1 MGTVTQ
7 FTDDAYNKQLK
18 GVDVHQGT
26 LIGNWFEEG
35 CQREGTG
42 EGRTIPQRHVR
53 RSGLLRDFTRLPS
66 DGTRVCDDTF
76 ERLYGHRKYDVVS
89 ASSHEIGKKDG
100 LCHLTAMQ
108 REPVQANLVY
118 QQVGLRQEEV
128 QKKFLEHAVEFVQAK
143 EDAKDALN
151 ERRYFQTS
159 SEEFAMPKAS
169 DVEKPA
175 HPRTSMRKEI
185 MCGPP
190 LPDSTLYAQ
199 NGMDFDKETHFT
211 LQEAITSHTA
221 FASNPE
227 TVSSVKMTHAS
238 NGFRRNSAV
247 SCPVETFIDG
257 AEKDSSEPQPGSV
270 KMPLRQPAVLPT
282 GAVTL
287 PAVKAAIL
295 SKFAEYGGRK
305 IVVLRTALEDVAHD
319 DATVSI
325 SDAAKI
331 MSVDGMAPVAI
342 EMFLKMMATMR
353 KDRMQISKVMDSL
366 RPAVPSERMK
376 QIADLWESLQ
386 TSGKVDLGAWTSSIQ
401 GEFADMISA
410 DLGSEPGMVISKTS
424 FYEYCADISGGMTD
438 SNFAAC
444 IQALYP

>member
-18 GVDVHQGT
+18 GKGVHQGT

-35 CQREGTG
+35 CQRDGTG

-118 QQVGLRQEEV
+118 QQVGLREV
-128 QKKFLEHAVEFVQAK
+128 ERNEKFLQHAVDFVQAK

-151 ERRYFQTS
+151 EKRFFQTS
-159 SEEFAMPKAS
+159 SEDFAMPKAS

-175 HPRTSMRKEI
+175 HPRTSCRNEI
-185 MCGPP
+185 MRGPP
-190 LPDSTLYAQ
+190 PPDSVLFAKQ
-199 NGMDFDKETHFT
+199 GLDFDKETHYT
-211 LQEAITSHTA
+211 LQEAITAHTV

-227 TVSSVKMTHAS
+227 TVSIVNMTHAS

-247 SCPVETFIDG
+247 SCPVETFLDG
-257 AEKDSSEPQPGSV
+257 AEKDSSEPAAGPV
-270 KMPLRQPAVLPT
+270 AMPLRQPAVLPT
-282 GAVTL
+282 GNVTL
-287 PAVKAAIL
+287 PAVKSAIRG
-295 SKFAEYGGRK
+295 KFDQYGGRA
-305 IVVLRTALEDVAHD
+305 IVVLRAALEDVAHD

-325 SDAAKI
+325 SDATQ
-331 MSVDGMAPVAI
+331 VLCPEGLDPVAV
-342 EMFLKMMATMR
+342 EMYLKMQATMR
-353 KDRMQISKVMDSL
+353 KDRLQITKVIDSL
-366 RPAVPSERMK
+366 RPTIPATRMS
-376 QIADLWESLQ
+376 QIASLWESLE
-386 TSGKVDLGAWTSSIQ
+386 TSQHVDLATWTGAIQ
-401 GEFADMISA
+401 GEVSEMISS
-410 DLGSEPGMVISKTS
+410 DLGSEPGMVIGKTS
-424 FYEYCADISGGMTD
+424 FYEYFADLSAGMDDKSFT
-438 SNFAAC
+438 AC
-444 IQALYP
+444 IQAASP

>member
-7 FTDDAYNKQLK
+7 FTDDAYNKKLK
-18 GVDVHQGT
+18 GIDAHQGT

-118 QQVGLRQEEV
+118 QQVGLREV
-128 QKKFLEHAVEFVQAK
+128 ERNEKFLQHAVDFVQAK

-151 ERRYFQTS
+151 ERRFFQTS
-159 SEEFAMPKAS
+159 ADDFAMPKAS

-175 HPRTSMRKEI
+175 HPRTSCRNEI
-185 MCGPP
+185 LRGPP
-190 LPDSTLYAQ
+190 QPDSVLYAKS
-199 NGMDFDKETHFT
+199 GLDFDKETHYT
-211 LQEAITSHTA
+211 LQEAVTAHTV

-227 TVSSVKMTHAS
+227 SVSVVNMTHPS

-247 SCPVETFIDG
+247 SCPIETFIDG
-257 AEKDSSEPQPGSV
+257 AEKDSSEPAPGPVS
-270 KMPLRQPAVLPT
+270 MPLRQPAVLPT
-282 GAVTL
+282 GNLTL
-287 PAVKAAIL
+287 PAVKAAIRG
-295 SKFAEYGGRK
+295 KFEQKYGGRA
-305 IVVLRTALEDVAHD
+305 IVVLRQALEDVAHD

-325 SDAAKI
+325 SDASEVMAADGLD
-331 MSVDGMAPVAI
+331 SVAV

-353 KDRMQISKVMDSL
+353 KDRLQIAKVIDSL
-366 RPAVPSERMK
+366 RPTVPAARMS
-376 QIADLWESLQ
+376 QIAALWESLQ
-386 TSGKVDLGAWTSSIQ
+386 TNQKVDLATWTSSM
-401 GEFADMISA
+401 GEASEMIGA
-410 DLGSEPGMVISKTS
+410 DLGSEPGMVIGKTS
-424 FYEYCADISGGMTD
+424 FYEYFADLSGGMSD
-438 SNFAAC
+438 KNFDAC
-444 IQALYP
+444 IQAASP